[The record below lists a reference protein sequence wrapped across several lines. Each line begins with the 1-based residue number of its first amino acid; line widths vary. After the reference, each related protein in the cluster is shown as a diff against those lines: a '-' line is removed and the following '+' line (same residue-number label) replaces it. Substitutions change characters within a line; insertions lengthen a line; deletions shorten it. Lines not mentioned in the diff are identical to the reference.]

1 MDEELQEFLRKKD
14 FSGAENVLLSAIKN
28 KISSACNIEIEVLEP
43 FGKILMRIPDEKKE
57 YRRSVRRL
65 LSLME
70 ESTLNKDY
78 IIRLVH
84 FYNSL

>member
-28 KISSACNIEIEVLEP
+28 KIASACNIEIEVLEP